1 MPRDTNLSNN
11 SLNSHFATKL
21 DVEMAA
27 VYFIATSLLVSATLV
42 AATPCTTHAATTASL
57 PSMPITSVARC
68 TLAATSDQGLEM
80 TIAITNLHG
89 TQLSLSFGLNAGFPT
104 PLGDPQPTLLPD
116 SSSTQYLY
124 PTGWAGRVAVG
135 PNSNIHGS
143 KIEGSFIIP
152 PNGTV
157 ALPDID
163 VSYVDGYTV
172 PITCS
177 SEGIT
182 VTGCNIDLFKE
193 SNTCESQV
201 DGPVCLNP
209 AVSLPNGP
217 PPDFFAPCAGAAYT
231 YPSDDLANAYNKTS
245 NSISCCIGT
254 SCDAPLRQLQNYRR
268 F

>member
-1 MPRDTNLSNN
+1 
-11 SLNSHFATKL
+11 
-21 DVEMAA
+21 
-27 VYFIATSLLVSATLV
+27 
-42 AATPCTTHAATTASL
+42 
-57 PSMPITSVARC
+57 
-68 TLAATSDQGLEM
+68 M
-80 TIAITNLHG
+80 TIAITNLYG
-89 TQLSLSFGLNAGFPT
+89 AQLSLSFGLNAGFPS

-124 PTGWAGRVAVG
+124 PTGWAGRVAIG
-135 PNSNIHGS
+135 PNSNINGS

-152 PNGTV
+152 PNGNV
-157 ALPDID
+157 ALPDVD

-177 SEGIT
+177 SQGIT
-182 VTGCNIDLFKE
+182 VSGCNIDLFKQ
-193 SNTCESQV
+193 STCENQV

-254 SCDAPLRQLQNYRR
+254 SCDAPPRQLQDYTVS
-268 F
+268 